1 MEKITMKEQ
10 VLRFVEA
17 KGSARFTEIQ
27 EFIVDTNYGKGTYQ
41 NGYQIQRERKYNSK
55 TGEWVEVLVKRNTNR
70 GYYSSAFRQ
79 VSTSRF
85 TTKLPVGYFMRGDNR
100 LEKTEN
106 GSYITIRG

>member
-55 TGEWVEVLVKRNTNR
+55 TGEWVEVR
-70 GYYSSAFRQ
+70 
-79 VSTSRF
+79 TSGQLDLF
-85 TTKLPVGYFMRGDNR
+85 SDEVEAIAHVVEMGV
-100 LEKTEN
+100 
-106 GSYITIRG
+106 